1 MTLDELRVQA
11 AEIIGGLDGFPE
23 PWMRETFL
31 KVPRHAFVPDTV
43 WVWREDAYRPLHAA
57 DEPDTWATLVYD
69 PLHSLVT
76 QVDDGRVGGVGA
88 DARGVLPTS
97 SISAPNAVF
106 TMLAAADVR
115 PGMKVLE
122 IGTGTGYNATLL
134 CERAGEANVVSVEV
148 DAGLAEGAVRRL
160 GEAGY
165 LPWVVAG
172 DGECGWADGAPYDRV
187 LCTASLHR
195 VPFAWVEQ
203 TRPGGLIVTPWKTTL
218 QPHGMACLRVSE
230 DGGSASGHFGR
241 PMSFMDLRG
250 QRRPEFPL
258 KDVYTAE
265 SWDESRDSR
274 TDLDLSF
281 LDDNFHARFALGLR
295 LPGVHADWE
304 GDAWWFATA
313 DSWAYVRDGGVQQW
327 GPRDLF
333 AEVEGAYQWWR
344 AAGQPELYEFG
355 LTVTA
360 DQQVAWHAD
369 PDRGHQWELPA

>member
-11 AEIIGGLDGFPE
+11 AEIIGGLDGFPG

-31 KVPRHAFVPDTV
+31 KVPRHVFVPDTV
-43 WVWREDAYRPLHAA
+43 WVWRQDAYRPVRAS
-57 DEPDTWATLVYD
+57 DEPDTWASLVYD
-69 PLHSLVT
+69 PRHPLVT
-76 QVDDGRVGGVGA
+76 QVDDGQVDGGAA
-88 DARGVLPTS
+88 DARGALPTS
-97 SISAPNAVF
+97 SISALNAVF
-106 TMLAAADVR
+106 TMLAAADVH
-115 PGMKVLE
+115 PGLKVLE
-122 IGTGTGYNATLL
+122 IGTGTGYNAALL

-148 DAGLAEGAVRRL
+148 DAGLAEEAVRRL
-160 GEAGY
+160 AAAGY
-165 LPWVVAG
+165 LPRVVAG
-172 DGECGWADGAPYDRV
+172 DGECGWAGCAPYDRV
-187 LCTASLHR
+187 LCTASLRR

-258 KDVYTAE
+258 KDVYTTK

-274 TDLDLSF
+274 TNLDLSS

-295 LPGVHADWE
+295 LPGVHADRE

-333 AEVEGAYQWWR
+333 AEVEGAHQWWR
-344 AAGQPELYEFG
+344 AAGEPELYEFG
-355 LTVTA
+355 LTVTS
-360 DQQVAWHAD
+360 DRQVVWHAD
-369 PDRGHQWELPA
+369 PERGRRWELPV